1 MNITRELE
9 AYDLAK
15 LVLNND
21 LKYFFKDEK
30 IVGENKERR
39 LCFYFSDSFVLALF
53 EKEKEKENILQRLR
67 EEYKK
72 KLEFYKRIDLVFY
85 SIAAKGI
92 NELKARSKEE
102 QEVLERGLL
111 KLENIIK
118 RIKNEKKY

>member
-15 LVLNND
+15 LVLNNV
-21 LKYFFKDEK
+21 LKYFFKDAK

-53 EKEKEKENILQRLR
+53 EKENILQRLR

>member
-21 LKYFFKDEK
+21 LKYFFKDAK

-39 LCFYFSDSFVLALF
+39 LCFYFSDPFVLALF
-53 EKEKEKENILQRLR
+53 EREKENILQRLR

>member
-1 MNITRELE
+1 MFL
-9 AYDLAK
+9 
-15 LVLNND
+15 
-21 LKYFFKDEK
+21 FF
-30 IVGENKERR
+30 RFF
-39 LCFYFSDSFVLALF
+39 CLALF
-53 EKEKEKENILQRLR
+53 EKEKENILQRLR